1 METEKDTNHTITNQ
15 TLFEKILTNIHY
27 ALPILP
33 LLLVI
38 WILYQFSFL
47 IWINKTLFFSWSQV
61 INDTSILILP
71 LIFWFAW
78 FLLVNELD
86 PLIKKGF
93 WRDFLGLLFLV
104 IVIYLV
110 LYGVRIPK
118 LLWQAFVLGAFS
130 NLMIAFIIFVK
141 VAYLWSEKMKNK
153 NANDFMKL
161 VWFIL
166 LFFALINLVRE
177 NQFSDLYIRINGNIQ
192 KVEYMN
198 DNYIFISGSTIHNT
212 EDIIFEYWAK

>member
-1 METEKDTNHTITNQ
+1 
-15 TLFEKILTNIHY
+15 
-27 ALPILP
+27 
-33 LLLVI
+33 
-38 WILYQFSFL
+38 
-47 IWINKTLFFSWSQV
+47 
-61 INDTSILILP
+61 
-71 LIFWFAW
+71 
-78 FLLVNELD
+78 
-86 PLIKKGF
+86 
-93 WRDFLGLLFLV
+93 
-104 IVIYLV
+104 
-110 LYGVRIPK
+110 
-118 LLWQAFVLGAFS
+118 
-130 NLMIAFIIFVK
+130 MIAFIIFVK